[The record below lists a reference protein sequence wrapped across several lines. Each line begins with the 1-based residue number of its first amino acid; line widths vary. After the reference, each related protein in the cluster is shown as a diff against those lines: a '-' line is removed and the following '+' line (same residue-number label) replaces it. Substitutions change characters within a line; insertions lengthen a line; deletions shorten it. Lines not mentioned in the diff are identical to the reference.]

1 MNPPSS
7 QARLHGTSTPAEG
20 MARRVESDEG
30 QSSLDAFSGAPVEAP
45 RSPTGSPLE
54 QFEMPSLRHDAR
66 RVPAAPTVPHAY
78 LDLRNLYPDAPVPAV
93 HGAPV
98 IHRASLASSEGI
110 GQVMDWTAEGHITLL
125 DVAPLFGR
133 RDAFRAAL
141 DHLSLF
147 VEDDMGGRLLQ
158 LTDTRILVLPPG
170 IEGVRGV
177 EDAAETVRPEGDG
190 RRW

>member
-45 RSPTGSPLE
+45 RTPTGSPLE

-110 GQVMDWTAEGHITLL
+110 GQVMDWTAEGHITSLTS
-125 DVAPLFGR
+125 R
-133 RDAFRAAL
+133 RCLADAMRFA
-141 DHLSLF
+141 
-147 VEDDMGGRLLQ
+147 
-158 LTDTRILVLPPG
+158 
-170 IEGVRGV
+170 
-177 EDAAETVRPEGDG
+177 
-190 RRW
+190 RRWTTSHSSSKRHGREVAAAYGHAHSGSAPRHRGRPRRRRCGRDRPP

>member
-1 MNPPSS
+1 MVVPGSVGVG
-7 QARLHGTSTPAEG
+7 RLRGRRQVSLAQLEQG
-20 MARRVESDEG
+20 MA
-30 QSSLDAFSGAPVEAP
+30 
-45 RSPTGSPLE
+45 
-54 QFEMPSLRHDAR
+54 
-66 RVPAAPTVPHAY
+66 
-78 LDLRNLYPDAPVPAV
+78 DAPVPAV

-170 IEGVRGV
+170 IEGIRGV
-177 EDAAETVRPEGDG
+177 EDAVETVRPEGDG

>member
-1 MNPPSS
+1 M
-7 QARLHGTSTPAEG
+7 G
-20 MARRVESDEG
+20 RRVESDEG

-45 RSPTGSPLE
+45 RLPTGSPLE

-158 LTDTRILVLPPG
+158 LT
-170 IEGVRGV
+170 
-177 EDAAETVRPEGDG
+177 
-190 RRW
+190 

>member
-7 QARLHGTSTPAEG
+7 QARLHGTSTPARA
-20 MARRVESDEG
+20 MTRRVDSDEG
-30 QSSLDAFSGAPVEAP
+30 QSSLDAFSGAPAEGP
-45 RSPTGSPLE
+45 RTPVGSPLE
-54 QFEMPSLRHDAR
+54 QFEMPSLRQNAR
-66 RVPAAPTVPHAY
+66 RVPEAPTVPHAY
-78 LDLRNLYPDAPVPAV
+78 LDLRNLYPDAPVPAAP
-93 HGAPV
+93 GAPV
-98 IHRASLASSEGI
+98 IHRASLASREGI
-110 GQVMDWTAEGHITLL
+110 GQVMDWAALGHITLL

-133 RDAFRAAL
+133 RDDFRAAL

>member
-30 QSSLDAFSGAPVEAP
+30 QSSLDAFSGAPVEASRTP
-45 RSPTGSPLE
+45 VGSPLE
-54 QFEMPSLRHDAR
+54 QFDMPSLRHDAR

-78 LDLRNLYPDAPVPAV
+78 LDLRNLYPDAPVPA
-93 HGAPV
+93 GPNAPV
-98 IHRASLASSEGI
+98 IHRASLANIEGI
-110 GQVMDWTAEGHITLL
+110 GQVMDWAAEGHITLL

-133 RDAFRAAL
+133 RNDFNEAL
-141 DHLSLF
+141 DQLALF
-147 VEDDMGGRLLQ
+147 VVEDMGGRLLQ
-158 LTDTRILVLPPG
+158 LTDTRVLILPPG
-170 IEGVRGV
+170 IEGIRGV
-177 EDAAETVRPEGDG
+177 EDAAETVRSEGDG